1 MSIFRL
7 NTNIEELKEL
17 DSVKRELKIT
27 IISTGTKLSSD
38 NQLSSDV
45 LLMSNSDSENMLVL
59 KDLPQSICDILQ
71 CKHEITC
78 KQCFQNTLSILKEF
92 IEKKRETNKLR
103 ELLENDVLD

>member
-38 NQLSSDV
+38 NQLLSDV
-45 LLMSNSDSENMLVL
+45 LLMSNGDSENMLVL

-71 CKHEITC
+71 SNHES
-78 KQCFQNTLSILKEF
+78 KQCFLDTLSILREF

-103 ELLENDVLD
+103 RLLEHDVLD